1 MPVWGEIDEMYRSA
15 LDTVDYEK
23 TVDAVC
29 APGGSL
35 DQLFEAYLA
44 SVEKVKSYQT
54 PDKGKDKLVESC
66 SSGDDADD
74 EDPLATAV
82 RWAVRSPGTM
92 VTSDYQSDSG
102 ESTVRVGNHG
112 YRPFV

>member
-15 LDTVDYEK
+15 LDTRDCEK

-35 DQLFEAYLA
+35 DHLLGEYLA

-66 SSGDDADD
+66 SSGDDTD
-74 EDPLATAV
+74 EDSLATVV
-82 RWAVRSPGTM
+82 RWTVQSPDTM

-102 ESTVRVGNHG
+102 ESTGRVRNRGF
-112 YRPFV
+112 RPYL